1 MSDFG
6 SQARVG
12 ACPPGLRHCLKQ
24 PVQQIKY
31 RQGGHFVETIVNDYI
46 ARELVQD
53 VALLPL
59 GDATSLLE
67 TGILHSLSMLRLA
80 VFLRERFGVTVEDA
94 DLIPKNF
101 DSVDAICA
109 YLRARDGKEA
119 SHAAIRG

>member
-1 MSDFG
+1 
-6 SQARVG
+6 
-12 ACPPGLRHCLKQ
+12 
-24 PVQQIKY
+24 
-31 RQGGHFVETIVNDYI
+31 VETIVNDYLT
-46 ARELVQD
+46 RELVED

-94 DLIPKNF
+94 DLIPGNF

-109 YLRARDGKEA
+109 YLRARVGREA
-119 SHAAIRG
+119 SHAGVRD

>member
-1 MSDFG
+1 M
-6 SQARVG
+6 
-12 ACPPGLRHCLKQ
+12 
-24 PVQQIKY
+24 
-31 RQGGHFVETIVNDYI
+31 ETIVNDYI
-46 ARELVQD
+46 TRELVEE

-94 DLIPKNF
+94 DLIPENF

-109 YLRARDGKEA
+109 YLRARHGQEA
-119 SHAAIRG
+119 SRAGIGG

>member
-1 MSDFG
+1 
-6 SQARVG
+6 
-12 ACPPGLRHCLKQ
+12 
-24 PVQQIKY
+24 
-31 RQGGHFVETIVNDYI
+31 VETIVNDYLT
-46 ARELVQD
+46 RELVQD

-94 DLIPKNF
+94 DLIPENF

-119 SHAAIRG
+119 SDAGIRG